1 MRLNFQRTEVVCDKQ
16 LTNTVLRI
24 SRICE
29 RLAWIVLKSSSMPQD
44 QKDVGKSTLPALPAL
59 PALGALGALGALVA
73 IGLAVAPIVE
83 GNAQNGNAQEQYA
96 LGQNGLPHPVP
107 DGGSTAALLG
117 LSAALVVLERRKF
130 AIAK

>member
-1 MRLNFQRTEVVCDKQ
+1 M
-16 LTNTVLRI
+16 
-24 SRICE
+24 
-29 RLAWIVLKSSSMPQD
+29 
-44 QKDVGKSTLPALPAL
+44 GKSTLPALPAL
-59 PALGALGALGALVA
+59 ALIPALVVLVA
-73 IGLAVAPIVE
+73 IGVTVAPIVE